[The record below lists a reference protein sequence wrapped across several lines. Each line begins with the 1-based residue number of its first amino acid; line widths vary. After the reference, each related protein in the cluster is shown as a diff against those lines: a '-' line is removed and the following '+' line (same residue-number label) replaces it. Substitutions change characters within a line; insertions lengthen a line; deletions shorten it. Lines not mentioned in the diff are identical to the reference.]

1 MNHLTL
7 VRQARKHLKEMDER
21 DQDLFLIR
29 LERYRDD
36 FLAGL
41 KEVYGRH
48 PRYQSFLK
56 RLIAT
61 MAGRYLQRP
70 PDLKRL
76 DLKRLVRPD
85 WFQQPE
91 AIGYVCYVDRF
102 AGRLDQIPHH
112 LDYLQ
117 ELGVTYLHLMPLLK
131 PRRGASDGGYAVQD
145 YTKVKP
151 SLGTMDDLEDLARQL
166 RRRGISLCIDL
177 VLNHVAREHQWA
189 AKARRGVKK
198 YRDFF
203 YLMEGRSQVER
214 WEASLPEVFPDFAP
228 GNFTWEPKLK
238 SWVWTTFNDYQW
250 DVNWSNPEVFLAY
263 ADLLLGLANRGVE
276 VLRLDAI
283 AFIWKRLGSDCQNQP
298 EVHWLTQSLRSLAR
312 IVAPAVVFKAEAIIA
327 PELLIQYLGKKA
339 HFGKVSDLAYHNSLM
354 VQYWSSLA
362 ARDTRVMTEALRRFP
377 QKPPSTAWGTY
388 IRCHDDIGW
397 AVSDADARAA
407 GWDGPSHRKFLAEYY
422 AGDFP
427 TSCATGDY
435 FQVNP
440 RTGDARSSGST
451 ASLNGLEQALEE
463 KDETLTSQAIQ
474 RILLGHALILGYS
487 GVPLLYMGDEIGLL
501 NDHDYRRR
509 KGHADDNRWMHRP
522 FMDWEKAGRRHDGE
536 SIEGRLFQGTCRL
549 IEARKRLPH
558 LHAAIAT
565 EAVDCG
571 NRHVFACL
579 RRHPLGPLLQLYN
592 FTEYNQ
598 FVRAEV
604 PRDFDIQSPYDR
616 IALEAVDIRSGY
628 VFLPPYAV
636 FWLTHGQE

>member
-1 MNHLTL
+1 MTEKTL
-7 VRQARKHLKEMDER
+7 LRQARKHLKDMDEGE
-21 DQDLFLIR
+21 QDLFLIR
-29 LERYRDD
+29 LERYQHDV
-36 FLAGL
+36 LAGL
-41 KEVYGRH
+41 EEVYGRH
-48 PRYQSFLK
+48 PRFDSFIQ
-56 RLIAT
+56 RLLRT
-61 MAGRYLQRP
+61 MAARYQQRP

-76 DLKRLVRPD
+76 DLKRMVRPD

-91 AIGYVCYVDRF
+91 TIGYVCYVDRF
-102 AGRLDQIPHH
+102 AERLDQIPQH

-151 SLGTMDDLEDLARQL
+151 SLGTMDDLETLARRL
-166 RRRGISLCIDL
+166 RGQGISLCIDF

-189 AKARRGVKK
+189 AKARRGVKR

-203 YLMEGRSQVER
+203 YFIKDRREVER
-214 WEASLPEVFPDFAP
+214 WEESLPEVFPDFAP

-250 DVNWSNPEVFLAY
+250 DVKWSNPEVFLAY

-283 AFIWKRLGSDCQNQP
+283 AFIWKQLGSDCQNQP
-298 EVHWLTQSLRSLAR
+298 EVHWLTQSLRALAR
-312 IVAPAVVFKAEAIIA
+312 IVAPALVFKAEAIIA
-327 PELLIQYLGKKA
+327 PELLIQYLGKRA

-362 ARDTRVMTEALRRFP
+362 SRDTRVMTEALRRFP
-377 QKPPSTAWGTY
+377 EKPPTTAWGTY

-397 AVSDADARAA
+397 AVSDADAPAA
-407 GWDGPSHRKFLAEYY
+407 GWDGPSHRKFLAQYY

-427 TSCATGDY
+427 TSYARGDY
-435 FQVNP
+435 FQANP
-440 RTGDARSSGST
+440 KTGDARTSGTT
-451 ASLNGLEQALEE
+451 ASLNGLERALETEDSVLAGQAL
-463 KDETLTSQAIQ
+463 
-474 RILLGHALILGYS
+474 RRVLLGHALILGYS
-487 GVPLLYMGDEIGLL
+487 GIPLIYMGDEIGLL
-501 NDHDYRRR
+501 NDRGYGRQ

-522 FMDWEKAGRRHDGE
+522 FMDWKKAERRHDEE

-558 LHAAIAT
+558 LHAATAT

-592 FTEYNQ
+592 FAEHNQ
-598 FVRAEV
+598 FVLADV
-604 PRDFDIQSPYDR
+604 LRDYGIQQPFDR
-616 IALEAVDIRSGY
+616 ISQKEVDLRSGHI
-628 VFLPPYAV
+628 FLPPYCV
-636 FWLTHGQE
+636 LWLTQGGD